1 MQEILLLRKTLPS
14 RSSQNIHQRKYLC
27 EVMHNRVFYTS
38 QKVRIRVVRCP
49 GVSFI
54 STRRGFW
61 FYGSTIGFLYLSK
74 GLEFRLS
81 GDGDYDSSHY
91 KESIP
96 YFAVA

>member
-14 RSSQNIHQRKYLC
+14 RSIQNIHQRKYLC

-54 STRRGFW
+54 STRRGFDSMVLHKNLVQSG
-61 FYGSTIGFLYLSK
+61 FYTSQK
-74 GLEFRLS
+74 
-81 GDGDYDSSHY
+81 
-91 KESIP
+91 
-96 YFAVA
+96 V